1 LGAAFFVVRGAG
13 RFTTKEEID
22 WAVQLSVKHVHR
34 LREMSPLYE
43 MHQEGIDIKSIQWSQ
58 H

>member
-1 LGAAFFVVRGAG
+1 MG
-13 RFTTKEEID
+13 RFTTEAEVD
-22 WAVQLSVKHVHR
+22 FAVKLLKRHVSR

-43 MHQEGIDIKSIQWSQ
+43 MHQEGIDISKIEWSG